1 MNKYIHQLQTLKIFP
16 NPVAA
21 HHSHC
26 VTQVCI
32 FRSPYG
38 SLLYSMYSHLS
49 ADVPL
54 QHLRSLEEWRTAAH
68 WKSMGSH
75 SAMPGAP
82 EPILV
87 PPNTAHRFL
96 YCRTPL
102 SHSNPSPFLPA
113 SLFTPSPHVLRT
125 HLLLSSSLCLFFVP
139 PPFNSVGLYLLSYL
153 LEVLT
158 QVLHRLY
165 SLSNMGLSLSPSL

>member
-1 MNKYIHQLQTLKIFP
+1 MIVNKYIHQLQTITLFH

-21 HHSHC
+21 HHSHW
-26 VTQVCI
+26 VVRVCI

-54 QHLRSLEEWRTAAH
+54 QHLRSLEEWGTATH

-102 SHSNPSPFLPA
+102 SHSNPSPSLPA
-113 SLFTPSPHVLRT
+113 FLFTPSLHVYCTR
-125 HLLLSSSLCLFFVP
+125 LLLSFSPC
-139 PPFNSVGLYLLSYL
+139 
-153 LEVLT
+153 
-158 QVLHRLY
+158 
-165 SLSNMGLSLSPSL
+165 LSLTTQCCWTLSSFLSL